1 MLEILELMYFMDGN
15 GPYVWSSLLFLLI
28 VLLVNTLVPI
38 RRMEKI
44 RSEKSKQG

>member
-1 MLEILELMYFMDGN
+1 MLETLELMYFMDGN

-38 RRMEKI
+38 RRMGKI

>member
-1 MLEILELMYFMDGN
+1 MLETLEFMYFMDGN

-28 VLLVNTLVPI
+28 VLVVNTFVPI